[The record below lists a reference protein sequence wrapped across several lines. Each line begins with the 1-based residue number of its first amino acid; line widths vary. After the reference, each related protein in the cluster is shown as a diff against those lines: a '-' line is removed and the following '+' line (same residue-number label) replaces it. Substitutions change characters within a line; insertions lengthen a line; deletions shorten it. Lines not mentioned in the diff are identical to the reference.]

1 MNKPEFPKPTLIR
14 EDFMPEKDI
23 TTEYRIKKITK
34 GDEVKFL
41 PQRKFL
47 WFWINIMHNLTGD
60 YDWAIFCI
68 RITIQERAKSM
79 IEYLDVT
86 PEKLAP
92 RTPNPPVD
100 AL

>member
-1 MNKPEFPKPTLIR
+1 MN
-14 EDFMPEKDI
+14 D
-23 TTEYRIKKITK
+23 YRIKKITK
-34 GDEVKFL
+34 VNEIYFQ
-41 PQRKFL
+41 PQRKYL
-47 WFWINIMHNLTGD
+47 WWWFNLSYETTYYDFAIYHINEDIGNRQK
-60 YDWAIFCI
+60 YV
-68 RITIQERAKSM
+68 